1 MTNPKFKVGEKVVD
15 VFNKTPYDDSTHFI
29 VKSVQRRQ
37 NEWYYVCEAPCG
49 LVGMYEK
56 DLKDVYL
63 AVIHAQQ
70 RRWGLSGMSNATWG
84 QRENV

>member
-1 MTNPKFKVGEKVVD
+1 MANAKFKIGQRVVD
-15 VFNKTPYDDSTHFI
+15 SFNTTPWIDATHFI
-29 VKSVQRRQ
+29 IKSVELRKSGY
-37 NEWYYVCEAPCG
+37 YYVCEAPCG
-49 LVGMYEK
+49 LVGLYES
-56 DLKDVYL
+56 DLKDARL